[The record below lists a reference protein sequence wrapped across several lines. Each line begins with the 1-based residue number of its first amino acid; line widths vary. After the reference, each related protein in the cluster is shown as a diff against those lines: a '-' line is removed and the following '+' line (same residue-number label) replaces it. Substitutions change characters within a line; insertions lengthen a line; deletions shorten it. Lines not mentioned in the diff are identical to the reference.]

1 MDLTIGKLLNAKP
14 ALEKLLSL
22 DLPAAT
28 AFRMARLTRELN
40 TALESFDDVRQKII
54 KKHNPEGKD
63 ALPSETQAVII
74 EELNTVAAEKITI
87 SFEPISLN
95 ALEGTSMTATDAMAL
110 DFLIKDD

>member
-95 ALEGTSMTATDAMAL
+95 ALGDAVMSASDAMAL
-110 DFLIKDD
+110 DFLIKE